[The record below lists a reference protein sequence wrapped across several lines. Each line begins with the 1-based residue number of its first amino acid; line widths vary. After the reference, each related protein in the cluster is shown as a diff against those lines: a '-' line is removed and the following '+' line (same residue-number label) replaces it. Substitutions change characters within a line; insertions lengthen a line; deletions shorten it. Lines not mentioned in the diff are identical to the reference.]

1 MLHVTW
7 FKLFHSK
14 NCLMTS
20 QYEVLQNSG
29 WKMGFGSSCPS
40 QKVDSSSFH
49 RTFEKLL
56 NFSMRELFLYFSVS
70 SPVKMGRRYISC
82 SYLSGYFFMLKYKVS
97 GRISGTYHSGN
108 INVNL
113 ITERLSKPGVSK
125 L

>member
-29 WKMGFGSSCPS
+29 WKMGFGIGCPS

-49 RTFEKLL
+49 RTFGKLL
-56 NFSMRELFLYFSVS
+56 NFSMRELFLYFCFLTCKNGQKVYQLFL
-70 SPVKMGRRYISC
+70 PQR
-82 SYLSGYFFMLKYKVS
+82 LFFHAE
-97 GRISGTYHSGN
+97 I
-108 INVNL
+108 
-113 ITERLSKPGVSK
+113 
-125 L
+125 